1 MLVAITRQRDFME
14 EPDGEEPKQP
24 EMKLNEREHAELKEL
39 LAEANE
45 IGGKNLMF
53 DMQKA
58 QLLQTMNN
66 NQVAYQR
73 LMGKVQKRFGIPDGS
88 RVDVDAETGV
98 LRMSGQ
104 RMMMGGPPQ

>member
-1 MLVAITRQRDFME
+1 LVVLVPDPE
-14 EPDGEEPKQP
+14 EEGPKQP

-39 LAEANE
+39 LAEASE
-45 IGGKNLMF
+45 IGQKNLLL
-53 DMQKA
+53 DVQKA
-58 QLLQTMNN
+58 QLLQAMNN

-98 LRMSGQ
+98 LRMSGP
-104 RMMMGGPPQ
+104 RMMMGGPPG